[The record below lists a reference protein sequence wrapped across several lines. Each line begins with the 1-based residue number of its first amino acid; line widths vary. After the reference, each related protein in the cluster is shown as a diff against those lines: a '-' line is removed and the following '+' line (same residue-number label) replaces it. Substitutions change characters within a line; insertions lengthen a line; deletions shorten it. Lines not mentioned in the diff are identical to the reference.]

1 MPRPT
6 LSLISLP
13 DLSKIFTWGLSMPCG
28 GKPNVL
34 PEMATQTLS
43 FLSTVSD
50 VIVSR
55 PEANTPTLYP
65 GGTLIL
71 LGSGLTGVRVDH
83 LPAGPPGSATARS
96 CANADHATNPTAN
109 ANTAACIGILISS
122 PPRFAFSSPSRTTP
136 IHRPRRRWRLPMA
149 AHATTLFPRLNERS
163 DVRDYALDLLIA
175 QAFFPGGHGRDLSHV
190 GAALL
195 DDHYEIFVGDL
206 VHIFFVGQRSD
217 VRAEP
222 ASMTFASV

>member
-13 DLSKIFTWGLSMPCG
+13 DLSKIFTCGLSMPCG
-28 GKPNVL
+28 GKPKVL

-43 FLSTVSD
+43 FLSTAID

-83 LPAGPPGSATARS
+83 FPAGPPGSATARS
-96 CANADHATNPTAN
+96 CAKADPDKPPAAN
-109 ANTAACIGILISS
+109 ASIAAYFRIFISS
-122 PPRFAFSSPSRTTP
+122 PP
-136 IHRPRRRWRLPMA
+136 
-149 AHATTLFPRLNERS
+149 
-163 DVRDYALDLLIA
+163 
-175 QAFFPGGHGRDLSHV
+175 G
-190 GAALL
+190 
-195 DDHYEIFVGDL
+195 
-206 VHIFFVGQRSD
+206 
-217 VRAEP
+217 
-222 ASMTFASV
+222 